1 MKKTKGH
8 ICYLVILLD
17 LKNIFKIRIK
27 NSASIKMIWIR
38 SKSIKNKR
46 VPRNLASCVTISFRC
61 SAHSLEIIILRISV
75 FVNIKPLRF
84 ALRPERVL
92 IMALREENTRYPR
105 ISGDIKGDSNS
116 VLRDHLPKAF
126 HTLAQNLFGSPCEPR
141 EFSSWLF
148 VKKTPDIQGYRVF
161 SWRRERDSNS

>member
-1 MKKTKGH
+1 M
-8 ICYLVILLD
+8 
-17 LKNIFKIRIK
+17 
-27 NSASIKMIWIR
+27 S
-38 SKSIKNKR
+38 
-46 VPRNLASCVTISFRC
+46 RNLASCVTISFRC
-61 SAHSLEIIILRISV
+61 SAHSLEIIILRISVFVNRKCKERKAPADKREPKDSILCFCKLIISRISV

-148 VKKTPDIQGYRVF
+148 VKKTPDIQGYRVI
-161 SWRRERDSNS
+161 